1 MKFLIQILNG
11 FGELVKNGITH
22 RDLKPENILI
32 KDEIL
37 KLADFGF
44 AKHSENNSFLQTIV
58 GTPAY
63 MAPQILNEE
72 RYTYK
77 CDIWSLGVMTYEMV
91 IGQIPWDFKNN
102 KTL

>member
-72 RYTYK
+72 WDGYRPNT
-77 CDIWSLGVMTYEMV
+77 LG
-91 IGQIPWDFKNN
+91 F
-102 KTL
+102 